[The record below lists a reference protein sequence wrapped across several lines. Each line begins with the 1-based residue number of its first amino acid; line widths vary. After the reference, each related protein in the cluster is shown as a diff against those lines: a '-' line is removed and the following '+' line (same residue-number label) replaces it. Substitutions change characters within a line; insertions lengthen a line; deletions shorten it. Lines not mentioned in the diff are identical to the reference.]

1 MKTLLILSS
10 TLIIAISA
18 NVCWICQLVNSN
30 IILLLIDTLLIF
42 IILYSYFFIRKKEKI
57 RRKAKPPKPT
67 VLPKPSK
74 NKFIMYWKSKHLRD
88 NYGNLPLDRL
98 AYLKARYKIGPFRR
112 YPSELSLS
120 YLKNRA
126 ESSGKFS
133 EDISPDEIHP
143 KILTSAYT
151 HKYIQFRALLYRLQ
165 EIQNVGFPYQFT
177 FPNTAASESSSSD
190 LERRMTMIPATLSEE
205 LLLNENDMR
214 VYFEESEEETRKR
227 SEFRR
232 EMEKAKKKLEN
243 VENVFNMMRQTDKD
257 NKVSENNTDD
267 SKSALKRL
275 LVCSH
280 KKSSDE
286 KK

>member
-1 MKTLLILSS
+1 MKTLLILTS
-10 TLIIAISA
+10 TLTIAISA
-18 NVCWICQLVNSN
+18 NVCWIFQLVNSN
-30 IILLLIDTLLIF
+30 IILPLIDTLLIF

-88 NYGNLPLDRL
+88 SYGNLPLDRL

-112 YPSELSLS
+112 YPSELTLS

-126 ESSGKFS
+126 ESTGKFS
-133 EDISPDEIHP
+133 DISPDEVHP
-143 KILTSAYT
+143 KILMSAYT

-165 EIQNVGFPYQFT
+165 EIQNVDFPYQFT
-177 FPNTAASESSSSD
+177 LPNTAAAESSSSD
-190 LERRMTMIPATLSEE
+190 MERRMTMIPSTLSEE
-205 LLLNENDMR
+205 QLLNENDMMR

-227 SEFRR
+227 REFRR
-232 EMEKAKKKLEN
+232 EMEKARKKLEN
-243 VENVFNMMRQTDKD
+243 VENVFSMMRQTDKD
-257 NKVSENNTDD
+257 NKVSENNMDD

-275 LVCSH
+275 FVCSH